1 MANILSKGCLKPL
14 KSKFPVVRLIIVMF
28 IVMLLSLPLP
38 AQDSPLYALP
48 ENAPV
53 FISSSMALTPAR
65 RYVVANRLTNSVS
78 VIAPDT
84 GSIEA
89 EIAVGRD
96 PRSVA
101 VTPDGTRFLVVNRAD
116 GTLSI
121 IDANANTVSA
131 TYSVGSQPFA
141 VVANDTMAYL
151 SIQGSSE
158 IIGIDLASG
167 NITTRIL
174 TPSFPAGLA
183 LWGDFL
189 YVTHFWS
196 GAFSLLYLPTAQ
208 VVRTI
213 QPSAY
218 AGLSASIEIDT
229 RAGIAYVPQ
238 SILNHRLPHA
248 PYDAL
253 MLPVVQV
260 IDLATMQLLRRY
272 DLRLIDRPVNMPFAA
287 KLTNDRTQLLVA
299 NAGSHDVTAIDLASG
314 RGVGFLSAGIFPQA
328 LLFARDGQSVVVHN
342 GLDNTLI
349 RANLR
354 FLTADDTFPTT
365 LQTAPANVVIGAQLF
380 HSAADDRLSTG
391 QALACAACHF
401 DGQSDGR
408 VWWGFNTPS
417 LYALDTTAPY
427 SWIGTWNDLTTVNE
441 HLRIVQAGRG
451 LVGVDFDALLT
462 YIRQLPV
469 PNSPIAPEAAGVQR
483 GAQLFAEFNCVSCHT
498 GESGTDNL
506 AYDVGTG
513 GQFVTPPLVAL
524 WLTAPYLHDGSS
536 PDLRALLT
544 TGQGTHRLPVT
555 LPDADIAA
563 LIQYLLSR
571 N

>member
-1 MANILSKGCLKPL
+1 M
-14 KSKFPVVRLIIVMF
+14 VVFVVMIV
-28 IVMLLSLPLP
+28 SLPLP

-48 ENAPV
+48 QNEPV
-53 FISSSMALTPAR
+53 FLSSSMALTPAR

-78 VIAPDT
+78 VVAPDT
-84 GSIEA
+84 GTIEA

-116 GTLSI
+116 GTLSV
-121 IDANANTVSA
+121 IDANTNTLSV
-131 TYSVGSQPFA
+131 TYPLGSQPFA
-141 VVANDTMAYL
+141 VVANNTMAYI
-151 SIQGSSE
+151 SVQGSSD
-158 IIGIDLASG
+158 IIGIDFANG
-167 NITTRIL
+167 TIVTRIL
-174 TPSFPAGLA
+174 TPAFPAGLA

-196 GAFSLLYLPTAQ
+196 GAFSLIYLPTAQ

-213 QPSAY
+213 QPSAS
-218 AGLSASIEIDT
+218 AGLSANIEIDV
-229 RAGIAYVPQ
+229 RAGIAYLPQ
-238 SILNHRLPHA
+238 SILNHRLLHA

-260 IDLATMQLLRRY
+260 VDLATMQPLRRY
-272 DLRLIDRPVNMPFAA
+272 DLRWIDRPVNMPFAA
-287 KLTNDRTQLLVA
+287 KLTNDRSRLLIA
-299 NAGSHDVTAIDLASG
+299 NAGSNDVTALDLASG
-314 RGVGFLSAGIFPQA
+314 RGAGFLPTGSFPQA
-328 LLFARDGQSVVVHN
+328 VLFSRDGQAVYVHN

-354 FLTADDTFPTT
+354 FLTADDIFPTT
-365 LQTAPANVVIGAQLF
+365 LQTAPANIQIGAQLF
-380 HSAADDRLSTG
+380 YSAADDRMSAG
-391 QALACAACHF
+391 QAVSCAACHF

-408 VWWGFNTPS
+408 VWWGFNTPA
-417 LYALDTTAPY
+417 LYALDATAPY
-427 SWIGTWNDLTTVNE
+427 SWIGTWNDLTAVNE
-441 HLRIVQAGRG
+441 HLRVVQAGRG
-451 LVGVDFDALLT
+451 LAGVDFDALLS
-462 YIRQLPV
+462 YIRQLPI
-469 PNSPIAPEAAGVQR
+469 PRSPITPDAAGVQR
-483 GAQLFAEFNCVSCHT
+483 GAQLFAELNCGSCHA
-498 GESGTDNL
+498 GERGTDNL

-513 GQFVTPPLVAL
+513 GQFRTPPLLAL
-524 WLTAPYLHDGSS
+524 WLTAPYLHDGTA

-544 TGQGTHRLPVT
+544 TGQGIHRLPPT